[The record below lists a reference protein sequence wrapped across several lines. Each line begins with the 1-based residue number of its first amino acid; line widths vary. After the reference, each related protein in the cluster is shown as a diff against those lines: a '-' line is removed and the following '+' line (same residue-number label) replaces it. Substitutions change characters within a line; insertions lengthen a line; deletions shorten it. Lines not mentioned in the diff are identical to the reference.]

1 MTERAVRSIQMGDDE
16 WLVHGENLDH
26 LTAILVIN
34 GTFHHLEA
42 IRVVEDEDGI
52 QVAASPDLTG
62 SLDALYQLGG
72 DGPFDTVI
80 IHGATYVVSVIP
92 FQ

>member
-1 MTERAVRSIQMGDDE
+1 MNDRAIRSLTIADDDWMRSE
-16 WLVHGENLDH
+16 DDDDH

-42 IRVVEDEDGI
+42 IRVIEDQDGI
-52 QVAASPDLTG
+52 QVAASAAWST
-62 SLDALYQLGG
+62 SLDAMFEIGG
-72 DGPFDTVI
+72 DGPFDTIAVR
-80 IHGATYVVSVIP
+80 GGTYVVTVIP

>member
-1 MTERAVRSIQMGDDE
+1 MSDRAIRSITIADDD
-16 WLVHGENLDH
+16 WMRSENDDDH

-42 IRVVEDEDGI
+42 IRVIEDDDGI
-52 QVAASPDLTG
+52 QGAASDAWSTA
-62 SLDALYQLGG
+62 LDAMYEIGG
-72 DGPFDTVI
+72 DGPFDTI
-80 IHGATYVVSVIP
+80 AIRGGTYVVTVIP